1 MCVCG
6 VVLVT
11 GVCLRE
17 VCVCV
22 CVVLVTGGLSSWR
35 RVWVCV
41 CSGDRGLVFVEE
53 GVCVCVC
60 CCCCCSGD
68 RGLVFAEEELCV
80 CVL

>member
-22 CVVLVTGGLSSWR
+22 C
-35 RVWVCV
+35 
-41 CSGDRGLVFVEE
+41 CSGDGGLVFVEE
-53 GVCVCVC
+53 GVCVCV
-60 CCCCCSGD
+60 
-68 RGLVFAEEELCV
+68 FW
-80 CVL
+80 